1 MNVKTF
7 NVFCD
12 ESCHLLNDHQ
22 EVMVIGATWCPDSIT
37 KKIGRDIRAIKVKHG
52 LSQDFE
58 IKWTKVSNSKIDFYL
73 DIVDYFFS
81 NQALRFRAVVVPH
94 KSRLDHDR
102 FNQDHNTFYYK
113 ICFYLLKNIIEN
125 QNFYRIYLDIKD
137 TRHRKDRKT

>member
-113 ICFYLLKNIIEN
+113 ICFICLKILLKTKIFIV
-125 QNFYRIYLDIKD
+125 FI
-137 TRHRKDRKT
+137 